1 MMNNSFQQVWD
12 KRNGLLGSLAFHL
25 LLIIIFLI
33 FKINGEKKQHYEGV
47 ELDLMTLQELA
58 FLEFQQNEDIVEQ
71 DDGAPSRNIAVNQ
84 QEDRI
89 ERFDDYDNYKLSGQ
103 SVNNIVTNL
112 IEEDVNRIIK
122 DNNLNP
128 TDSELPDISVEPID
142 VYVPKELE
150 EEQVYEGPTN
160 IYFSLKD
167 RKITRL
173 IVPVY
178 KCQGGGLI
186 QVEIR
191 VNRRGKVEWTS
202 IDTAVSTTSDP
213 CLVKA
218 AKRAASQTK
227 FNFSTK
233 AAILQTGT
241 ITFRFIAQ

>member
-1 MMNNSFQQVWD
+1 MENYFQQIRA
-12 KRNGLLGSLAFHL
+12 KKNGFLGSLAFHL
-25 LLIIIFLI
+25 LLLIVFLI
-33 FKINGEKKQHYEGV
+33 FKINGDKEEYHEGV

-58 FLEFQQNEDIVEQ
+58 FLEFQQPDDLSP
-71 DDGAPSRNIAVNQ
+71 DDGSSARNIAVEQ

-89 ERFDDYDNYKLSGQ
+89 ESFDDYENYKLSGQ
-103 SVNNIVTNL
+103 SVNNIVSNL
-112 IEEDVNRIIK
+112 IQTDIKQII
-122 DNNLNP
+122 DENNLNP
-128 TDSELPDISVEPID
+128 SDNELPDISIEPID
-142 VYVPKELE
+142 VFVPKELE

-213 CLVKA
+213 CLISA
-218 AKRAASQTK
+218 AKRSASKTR
-227 FNFSTK
+227 FNFNTK
-233 AAILQTGT
+233 APMLQTGT

>member
-1 MMNNSFQQVWD
+1 MNNIIQQVWD
-12 KRNGLLGSLAFHL
+12 KKNGLLGSLAFHL
-25 LLIIIFLI
+25 LLLIIFLL
-33 FKINGEKKQHYEGV
+33 FKINGEKKQYYEGI

-58 FLEFQQNEDIVEQ
+58 FLEFQTPDDFSEP
-71 DDGAPSRNIAVNQ
+71 DDGASARNIAVDQ

-89 ERFDDYDNYKLSGQ
+89 ERFEDYENYKLSDQ
-103 SVNNIVTNL
+103 SVNNIVKNL
-112 IEEDVNRIIK
+112 IQDDVKKIIE

-128 TDSELPDISVEPID
+128 EDSELPDIAIEPID
-142 VYVPKELE
+142 VYVPRELE
-150 EEQVYEGPTN
+150 EEQIYEGPTN
-160 IYFSLKD
+160 IYFSLTD

-202 IDTAVSTTSDP
+202 VDTAVSTTSNP
-213 CLVKA
+213 CLLAA
-218 AKRAASQTK
+218 AKKAASQTR
-227 FNFSTK
+227 FNFNTK
-233 AAILQTGT
+233 SPILQTGT